1 MGDVADAS
9 RAVLP
14 GATVTVT
21 NRDTGLQRETTTDG
35 SGAYSFRDLQP
46 GIYELKVALP
56 GFKSYARGG
65 LAVTLNAIARAD
77 VQMEVGGQTETVTVS
92 GEKPLLQTERADV
105 STQLDAAQVTNL
117 PISGNGRNFQQL
129 YKLIPGASTP
139 VELHSDAGNPQRS
152 LGTNFNGVSRS
163 NNNTRLDGA
172 TVSYPWLPHIMAYV
186 PPAEA
191 VETVNVV
198 TNSFDAEQGMAG
210 GAAVSVSIKSGTNAF
225 HGTGH
230 WFHTNSAL
238 RARNYFF
245 VGTQVPKNDQNQF
258 GGTFGGPI
266 KQNKLFFFANWERTQ
281 RRQTASANRTV
292 PTDALRRGDF
302 SGTGTL
308 IFDPATGNAER
319 HGTAA
324 VPRQRHPR
332 RPHRPGRAED
342 GAADPGRQ
350 RRDLSQQLLRHRHLQ
365 VRSRQHR
372 FQGELQ
378 PRSARFGLRALLDF
392 AERPVRSAVARGG
405 GRRRAGGRAAGPRA
419 GPHPEHRR
427 RRDLHDLQH
436 MCCSMPISA
445 SRGSGLA
452 PRTSTST
459 RTTGST
465 CWASPAPTARTAC
478 RAAIRGS
485 SSPGSRRSAI
495 PTCPIPSR
503 SATTSTWRSAI

>member
-1 MGDVADAS
+1 MLYGSLIGDVADPS

-46 GIYELKVALP
+46 GTYELKVALS
-56 GFKSYARGG
+56 GFKSYARAG

-77 VQMEVGGQTETVTVS
+77 VQMEVGGQTETVTVTA
-92 GEKPLLQTERADV
+92 EKPLLQTERADV
-105 STQLDAAQVTNL
+105 STQLDSAQVTNL
-117 PISGNGRNFQQL
+117 PISGNARNFQQL

-210 GAAVSVSIKSGTNAF
+210 GAAVNVSIKSGTNEF

-245 VGTQVPKNDQNQF
+245 VGDRSPQ
-258 GGTFGGPI
+258 
-266 KQNKLFFFANWERTQ
+266 ERSRISSAARSADRS
-281 RRQTASANRTV
+281 RRTSCSSSPTGSARSAGR
-292 PTDALRRGDF
+292 PRQP
-302 SGTGTL
+302 SGRCRPMRCAGATSRAPARV
-308 IFDPATGNAER
+308 IYDPPPAT
-319 HGTAA
+319 
-324 VPRQRHPR
+324 
-332 RPHRPGRAED
+332 
-342 GAADPGRQ
+342 
-350 RRDLSQQLLRHRHLQ
+350 
-365 VRSRQHR
+365 
-372 FQGELQ
+372 
-378 PRSARFGLRALLDF
+378 
-392 AERPVRSAVARGG
+392 
-405 GRRRAGGRAAGPRA
+405 
-419 GPHPEHRR
+419 
-427 RRDLHDLQH
+427 
-436 MCCSMPISA
+436 
-445 SRGSGLA
+445 
-452 PRTSTST
+452 
-459 RTTGST
+459 
-465 CWASPAPTARTAC
+465 PTARDASRSPAT
-478 RAAIRGS
+478 
-485 SSPGSRRSAI
+485 SSPPTASTRPRRRCCS
-495 PTCPIPSR
+495 
-503 SATTSTWRSAI
+503 

>member
-1 MGDVADAS
+1 
-9 RAVLP
+9 
-14 GATVTVT
+14 
-21 NRDTGLQRETTTDG
+21 
-35 SGAYSFRDLQP
+35 
-46 GIYELKVALP
+46 
-56 GFKSYARGG
+56 
-65 LAVTLNAIARAD
+65 
-77 VQMEVGGQTETVTVS
+77 MEVGGQTETVTVS

-210 GAAVSVSIKSGTNAF
+210 GAAVSVAIKSGTNAF

-245 VGTQVPKNDQNQF
+245 VGTEVPKNTRTSSAARS
-258 GGTFGGPI
+258 GGRSSTTSCSSSPTGS
-266 KQNKLFFFANWERTQ
+266 ARQ

-302 SGTGTL
+302 TGTGTVIL
-308 IFDPATGNAER
+308 RSRDRQRQR
-319 HGTAA
+319 HGTPA

-342 GAADPGRQ
+342 AAVDPGRPT
-350 RRDLSQQLLRHRHLQ
+350 
-365 VRSRQHR
+365 SRP
-372 FQGELQ
+372 F
-378 PRSARFGLRALLDF
+378 PTT
-392 AERPVRSAVARGG
+392 
-405 GRRRAGGRAAGPRA
+405 
-419 GPHPEHRR
+419 
-427 RRDLHDLQH
+427 
-436 MCCSMPISA
+436 
-445 SRGSGLA
+445 
-452 PRTSTST
+452 TSP
-459 RTTGST
+459 
-465 CWASPAPTARTAC
+465 PAPT
-478 RAAIRGS
+478 
-485 SSPGSRRSAI
+485 RSI
-495 PTCPIPSR
+495 
-503 SATTSTWRSAI
+503 ATTSISR